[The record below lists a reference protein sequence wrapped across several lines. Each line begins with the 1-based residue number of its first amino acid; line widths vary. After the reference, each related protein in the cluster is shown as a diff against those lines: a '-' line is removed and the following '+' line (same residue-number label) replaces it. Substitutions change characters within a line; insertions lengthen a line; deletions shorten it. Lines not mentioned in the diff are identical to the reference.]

1 MIESGDYISRE
12 AAIDAISEWLMKAL
26 HPENMSSY
34 NEGERAAYRTAISE
48 IAELPAAD
56 VRPRWIPVTERLPE
70 TGVDVLVKFPQN
82 MAVASIDIGEWV
94 VNSGDGWCTDI
105 NLAGGEKNPTHWV
118 PLPEPPE
125 EK

>member
-82 MAVASIDIGEWV
+82 MAVASIDIGE
-94 VNSGDGWCTDI
+94 
-105 NLAGGEKNPTHWV
+105 
-118 PLPEPPE
+118 
-125 EK
+125 